1 MMIVVFIVML
11 LGWFGALY
19 FFLQKQTLGRIFGL
33 LLMSLLTYL
42 SFELTLW
49 SYNLPL
55 PVMMVVGLIPISL
68 VTYGFRVYDY
78 NRKRENEKLK
88 NDDKL
93 KQEETV
99 NA

>member
-1 MMIVVFIVML
+1 MVIVFIVML

-19 FFLQKQTLGRIFGL
+19 FFLQERTLGRIFGL

-55 PVMMVVGLIPISL
+55 PVMMVVGLIPISI

-78 NRKRENEKLK
+78 NREQEKEKLK
-88 NDDKL
+88 NDDKH
-93 KQEETV
+93 KADEV
-99 NA
+99 VSA

>member
-1 MMIVVFIVML
+1 MIIVFIMML

-19 FFLQKQTLGRIFGL
+19 FFLQQQTLGRIFGL

-55 PVMMVVGLIPISL
+55 PVMMVIGLIPIAL

-78 NRKRENEKLK
+78 NRKQELEKRKNE
-88 NDDKL
+88 DKP
-93 KQEETV
+93 KVDEV
-99 NA
+99 VSA

>member
-1 MMIVVFIVML
+1 MIFVFIVML
-11 LGWFGALY
+11 IGWFGALY
-19 FFLQKQTLGRIFGL
+19 FFLQQQTLGRIFGL

-55 PVMMVVGLIPISL
+55 PVMMVVGLIPITV

-78 NRKRENEKLK
+78 NRKQEKEKLK
-88 NDDKL
+88 NEDKL
-93 KQEETV
+93 KSDEV
-99 NA
+99 VSA